1 MKNITATRHGEPG
14 KIPPGNTL
22 ADAPPVAGQAAK
34 AHPSGT
40 SLPSLAGTQH
50 TFDVLIVGSGLAG
63 LSAALKLLDKRRA
76 PASDSD
82 LFRIA
87 ILTKRS
93 LADGSSGWAQGGI
106 AAVMEEGAQGDSFE
120 SHIQDTQVAG
130 AWLSDAAATTQV
142 VEGAPAAIAWL
153 QAQGVVFTQE
163 QHPGDPGAA
172 PALHLTREGG
182 HSYRRI
188 VHATDATG
196 AAVQQCLIAAVLAH
210 PAIEVFEHTTLV
222 DLIVQNDSTTGQARC
237 VGLYALDSR
246 NDGSGNGTV
255 RTFAARHTVLATG
268 GAGKVYLYT
277 TNPDTA
283 TGDGIAAAWRA
294 GCRIG
299 NMEFIQ
305 FHPTCLYH
313 PEAKSFLIS
322 EAVRGEGGILRLPES
337 AGGTR
342 FMPAHDERA
351 ELAPRDVV
359 ARAIDFEMKKH
370 GVDCVY
376 LDISHK
382 GETFVREH
390 FPTIHARCLALGID
404 IARQPIPVV
413 PAAHYTCGGVLTD
426 LAGRTDIAHLY
437 AAGETACT
445 GLHGANRLASN
456 SLVECVVFAQEVANA
471 IKSEAARDRHIRDKD
486 QKDSNILLPAWDESQ
501 VTDADEQ
508 VVIAHNWDELRRLM
522 WNYVGIVRTN
532 KRLERA
538 AHRIALLQSEID
550 EFYAHFRVTRD
561 LLELRNLVQVA
572 ELIVRSAQSR
582 HESRGLHFSRDYPQ
596 TAATAEPT
604 ILVPPVPPHFG

>member
-1 MKNITATRHGEPG
+1 MNVPPGPGHKHPG
-14 KIPPGNTL
+14 K
-22 ADAPPVAGQAAK
+22 AGA
-34 AHPSGT
+34 
-40 SLPSLAGTQH
+40 SLQYA
-50 TFDVLIVGSGLAG
+50 FDVVIVGSGLAG
-63 LSAALKLLDKRRA
+63 LSTALKLVEGSEA
-76 PASDSD
+76 DSTP
-82 LFRIA
+82 LRVA
-87 ILTKRS
+87 VLTKGK
-93 LADGSSGWAQGGI
+93 LADGASGWAQGGI
-106 AAVMEEGAQGDSFE
+106 AAVLERGEEGDSFAA
-120 SHIQDTQVAG
+120 HIADTQVAG
-130 AWLSDAAATTQV
+130 AWLSDEAATTQV
-142 VEGAPAAIAWL
+142 VQGAPAAIAWL
-153 QAQGVVFTQE
+153 QAQGVAFTQE
-163 QHPGDPGAA
+163 SGAN

-182 HSYRRI
+182 HSHRRI

-196 AAVQQCLIAAVLAH
+196 AVVQESLIAAVRAH
-210 PAIEVFEHTTLV
+210 PAIDVFEQTTLV
-222 DLIVQNDSTTGQARC
+222 DLIIQNDSTTGRPRC

-246 NDGSGNGTV
+246 DEETGSGGTV
-255 RTFAARHTVLATG
+255 HTFAARDVLLATG

-277 TNPDTA
+277 SNPDIA

-322 EAVRGEGGILRLPES
+322 EAVRGEGGLLRLPES
-337 AGGTR
+337 AGGAR
-342 FMPAHDERA
+342 FMPEHDERA

-382 GETFVREH
+382 GEAFVREH
-390 FPTIHARCLALGID
+390 FPTIHARCLSLGID

-426 LAGRTDIAHLY
+426 LAGRTDIANLY

-456 SLVECVVFAQEVANA
+456 SLVECVVFAQEVASA
-471 IKSEAARDRHIRDKD
+471 IKSEAARDRHIRAEG
-486 QKDSNILLPAWDESQ
+486 QNDSQFSLPTWDESQ

-550 EFYAHFRVTRD
+550 EFYANFRVTRD

-596 TAATAEPT
+596 TDAVAVPT
-604 ILVPPVPPHFG
+604 VLVPSSA